1 MLTWGRQAKNEM
13 FQPPGSYTLLWAMR
27 CWYGLNTMT
36 SVLCI
41 WATVCGKEAGEGP
54 QLRSAPGEE
63 EGVTL
68 KTLDIFIVV
77 RNQREMENNEREKNI
92 FTSVNSRSSVL
103 FLQPLRILQPSV
115 TDVTRISHD
124 IKYWGLYVCTR
135 CLPGVLGIWWKIS
148 QKGNR
153 KKKKSEIVKNNP
165 WAPSKAQCTQQVFDK
180 CLLLFA

>member
-1 MLTWGRQAKNEM
+1 
-13 FQPPGSYTLLWAMR
+13 
-27 CWYGLNTMT
+27 MT
-36 SVLCI
+36 SVLRI

-68 KTLDIFIVV
+68 ETLDIFIVV

-124 IKYWGLYVCTR
+124 IKY
-135 CLPGVLGIWWKIS
+135 
-148 QKGNR
+148 
-153 KKKKSEIVKNNP
+153 
-165 WAPSKAQCTQQVFDK
+165 
-180 CLLLFA
+180 